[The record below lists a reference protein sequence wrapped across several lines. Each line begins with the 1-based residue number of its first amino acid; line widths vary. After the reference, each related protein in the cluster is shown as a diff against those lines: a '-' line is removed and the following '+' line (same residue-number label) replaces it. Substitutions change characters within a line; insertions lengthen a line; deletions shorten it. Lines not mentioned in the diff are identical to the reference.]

1 MTRTPWTFGSP
12 LFDRRRAGVLL
23 HPSSLPSSRTSGDLG
38 EAAYRFVDFLARAGF
53 TVWQM
58 LPIGPTQA
66 DRSPY
71 QSPSAHAGNLELI
84 SLEQLAQEGLL
95 SREDL
100 QDDIAKKTLVEKAA
114 AFFLASAAAGEAEG
128 QPIYA
133 AYRQFCEDNR
143 AWLDDYALYTAL
155 HRHFGGAAWNEW
167 PQPIRARDAEAVAAA
182 RLEHAFEI
190 AIQSAVQFFFHQQW
204 QALRDYAQQRS
215 IHLFG
220 DMPIF
225 VSHDSADV
233 WANQTSF
240 KLDAQGNPV
249 SVAGVPPDYFS
260 ATGQHWGNPHYH
272 WDYLQQD
279 GFRWWIDRVQHQLR
293 YFDLLRV
300 DHFRGFEAYWAIPA
314 HEPQPSAGHW
324 EKAPGEAFLKAC
336 QEAMHRLPLVAEN
349 LGVITPEVE
358 ALRQKFGLPGML
370 ILQFAFDGSPENP
383 YLPHNH
389 DELEVVYTGTHD
401 NETTLAWYQ
410 SLDPSVQKH
419 LRTYF
424 GDPQDPIP
432 RFLIKTAFASVAR
445 MAIIPMQ
452 DLLGLGEGNRM
463 NTPGT
468 VAGNW
473 RWQFQWAQLPDGLA
487 DEMRDLLRIYRR
499 LPGEGRWD

>member
-1 MTRTPWTFGSP
+1 MTRAPWVFGSS

-23 HPSSLPSSRTSGDLG
+23 HPSSLPSTRDNGDLG
-38 EAAYRFVDFLARAGF
+38 DAAYWFVDFLAQAGF

-71 QSPSAHAGNLELI
+71 QSPSAHAGNVELI
-84 SLEQLAQEGLL
+84 SLDLLVRDGLL
-95 SREDL
+95 SPDEL
-100 QDDIAKKTLVEKAA
+100 QDSVEKKVLVEKAA
-114 AFFLASAAAGEAEG
+114 SNFLVAGSAGNSAKH
-128 QPIYA
+128 PLYTV
-133 AYRQFCEDNR
+133 YLQFCEENR
-143 AWLDDYALYTAL
+143 AWLDDYVLYSMF
-155 HRHFGGAAWNEW
+155 HRYFGDTAWNQW
-167 PQPIRARDAEAVAAA
+167 PKPIRDRDPEALALARTQ
-182 RLEHAFEI
+182 HASDL
-190 AIQSAVQFFFHQQW
+190 AIQRVAQFFFHRQW
-204 QALRDYAQQRS
+204 QSLRDYAHERD
-215 IHLFG
+215 IYLFG

-225 VSHDSADV
+225 VSQDSADV
-233 WANQTSF
+233 WSNPASF
-240 KLDAQGNPV
+240 KLDDQGNPT

-272 WDYLQQD
+272 WEHLQAD
-279 GFRWWIDRVQHQLR
+279 GFRWWIDRVQHQLS

-314 HEPQPSAGHW
+314 HEQHPSAGHW

-336 QEAMHRLPLVAEN
+336 QDAMHRLPFVAEN
-349 LGVITPEVE
+349 LGIITPEVE

-370 ILQFAFDGSPENP
+370 ILQFALDGSPENP

-401 NETTLAWYQ
+401 NDTTLAWYH
-410 SLDPSVQKH
+410 SLDANVRKH
-419 LRTYF
+419 LQTYF
-424 GDPQDPIP
+424 GDPQDPMP
-432 RFLIKTAFASVAR
+432 LFLIKAAFASVAR

-468 VAGNW
+468 VEGNW
-473 RWQFQWAQLPDGLA
+473 RWQFQWEQLSDGLA
-487 DEMRDLLRIYRR
+487 EEMRDLLRLYRR